1 MRMGADVSTA
11 DPFSRGPGR
20 VCAKRRYAVR
30 MSELG
35 RPLIVVGLVLLA
47 VGLFLTFGPRIPGLG
62 RLPGDLV
69 WRRGNTTVYFPVV
82 TCIVVSVVLSLLFA
96 LFRK

>member
-1 MRMGADVSTA
+1 
-11 DPFSRGPGR
+11 
-20 VCAKRRYAVR
+20 

-35 RPLIVVGLVLLA
+35 RPLIVVGAVLLL

-62 RLPGDLV
+62 RLPGDIV
-69 WRRGNTTVYFPVV
+69 WRRGNTTVYFPIV
-82 TCIVVSVVLSLLFA
+82 TCLVLSLVLSLLFA

>member
-1 MRMGADVSTA
+1 
-11 DPFSRGPGR
+11 
-20 VCAKRRYAVR
+20 

-35 RPLIVVGLVLLA
+35 RPLIVVGAVLLVL
-47 VGLFLTFGPRIPGLG
+47 GLVLTFGPRIPGLG
-62 RLPGDLV
+62 RLPGDIV

-82 TCIVVSVVLSLLFA
+82 TCLVISLVLSLLFA